1 VAATLPIRYDPVRE
15 QGQADDTTANANE
28 RRRPMKRTALK
39 MLLARVALGAFA
51 LSAVTPAWADN
62 DKKNHNPPG
71 HSKHRD
77 DDRGKGGGHGHD
89 KARGG
94 PPAWAPAWGY
104 RGKEKLKYKRGARY
118 YEVEPASLVQ
128 IGNNGFGTCNRDVIG
143 AILGGAAG
151 AAAGSQFGK
160 GDGKIFT
167 TVGGAI
173 IGALIGGNLGQ
184 AMDQTDQNCV
194 GQILE
199 RAPNDSTV
207 AWRDPDRQRQYQ
219 VTPTR
224 TYQTPSGAYCREYQ
238 TQIVIDG
245 RIEDAFGA
253 ACREPDGSWK
263 KS

>member
-1 VAATLPIRYDPVRE
+1 MIRDTLKILIAGLALIALALPAATP
-15 QGQADDTTANANE
+15 
-28 RRRPMKRTALK
+28 
-39 MLLARVALGAFA
+39 AFA
-51 LSAVTPAWADN
+51 DK
-62 DKKNHNPPG
+62 DKKNHTPPG
-71 HSKHRD
+71 HSKQRG
-77 DDRGKGGGHGHD
+77 DDRGKGRDHGRD
-89 KARGG
+89 KAHGG

-104 RGKEKLKYKRGARY
+104 RGKEKLKYKRGNRF
-118 YEVEPASLVQ
+118 YEVEPASLIQV
-128 IGNNGFGTCNRDVIG
+128 GSNGFGTCNRDVIG
-143 AILGGAAG
+143 ALLGGAAG

-194 GQILE
+194 GQVLE

-207 AWRDPDRQRQYQ
+207 TWRDPDRQAQYQ
-219 VTPTR
+219 VTPTQ
-224 TYQTPSGAYCREYQ
+224 TYQSPSGNYCREYQ
-238 TQIVIDG
+238 TQIVIGG
-245 RIEDAFGA
+245 RVENAFGT